1 MMTMKMKSS
10 TPRILSFVLVAAFLL
25 PSFCLAQTSTTAG
38 PGRITPNTT
47 IVRTLGELTA
57 ATTDAN
63 YGILA
68 GKSFT
73 LTDSMEIPVTKVFSQ
88 APGAI
93 IDTNGLLL
101 TIYND
106 GEHPPNQQRFATGSE
121 VSFPDGSTV
130 YSGWFVSLVEA
141 VDALGLSPNVKL
153 VQSEAETLGGPVVI
167 PSGMTFTVLP
177 GAILTTSA
185 ANTLTFA
192 SGSVLEDNG
201 GQMFSSL
208 PGEVLM
214 PYALEVRPEW
224 WGAIT
229 TYDTTTYTHAAAN
242 QNAIFCAYKALSNT
256 TGATLIGA
264 SKIKFRAGNYVV
276 DDGFDLTDASLSGGW
291 KTIIFEG
298 EAWRTTFITL
308 HNDSATYLFKD
319 DDTGN
324 EGRSYEFRN
333 FQFKNTIAYV
343 AGVSWHPATAIQ
355 LKHCLNS
362 KFENL
367 YFREFTEG
375 MNLDANVDGAV
386 VHSSIFNQVI
396 NCRAVYCKRGFTL
409 GNNSNNWVIS
419 DSNAYG
425 CYYTATPL
433 EGWGFSLYKSKGVSF
448 LGANV
453 EGGGASPGFL
463 ITASSGVTISG
474 GDIENYTNGRSII
487 VMGDSVGNL
496 EDIRDWST
504 GIVVSGVKFWN
515 ALGVEVRDGV
525 SGLTMTGNGWT
536 NSYPASGS
544 APGALNAF
552 RIVST
557 ASPKY
562 IRGIEYDDSNAWP
575 HGIAPTAHT
584 TVGMNHA
591 VRYNGQSWK
600 SAANA
605 PNTAYGTWTQ
615 GSRVMWTVNPAF
627 YWVVKESGTLGT
639 LNAGWTTATGTNGA
653 TSLVLDDATDA
664 FPGMVVDLTMDDA
677 STHTATIGTCNYDTL
692 ACSVYPALDANITA
706 GAVAYHAPVF
716 VLEGEDNTS
725 QSLAYATPRSIDLSL
740 GGVVQVDEL
749 TGNIELSNPTNGLVG
764 TRFIVVLYADAT
776 PRTITYGT
784 AYRVGAPSSI
794 AASQYLALEFMQ
806 AATGAG
812 GIRFMGVPLGYTN
825 LTDFDNQTAWR
836 VFYSNGS
843 GDTTELALGV
853 DGTYLRSNGAAVA
866 PTFDTP
872 ASLSAA
878 SVNDVNTGTSTT
890 TAVTPDALAG
900 SNIGT
905 RMVHLLVTADDAAL
919 AVGDTSG
926 MFRVPAEMNGMV
938 LVSDAV
944 QVGTVSSVN
953 NPTFKVEKF
962 RLSAAATRDAAVQ
975 MLSTNLTIDA
985 TEYDSKDAA
994 TPAVISAVA
1003 GAATVSTGD
1012 TIKASCVTEAGTG
1025 TKGGAVTLGFRSP

>member
-63 YGILA
+63 YGILT

-88 APGAI
+88 APGAV

-101 TIYND
+101 TIHND

-192 SGSVLEDNG
+192 AGSVIEDNG

-214 PYALEVRPEW
+214 PSALEVRPEW
-224 WGAIT
+224 WGAIV
-229 TYDTTTYTHAAAN
+229 TYDTTTYTYAAAN

-256 TGATLIGA
+256 TGAYFIGA
-264 SKIKFRAGNYVV
+264 SKVKFKAGNYVV
-276 DDGFDLTDASLSGGW
+276 DDGFDLTDASLSGGYR
-291 KTIIFEG
+291 TIIFEG
-298 EAWRTTFITL
+298 EAWRTTYITL
-308 HNDSATYLFKD
+308 YNDSATYLFKD

-324 EGRSYEFRN
+324 LGRSYEFRN
-333 FQFKNTIAYV
+333 FQFKNTIAYS

-355 LKHCLNS
+355 LKHCINS

-375 MNLDANVDGAV
+375 MNLDANVVAPNV
-386 VHSSIFNQVI
+386 YSSIFNQVI
-396 NCRAVYCKRGFTL
+396 NCKAVYCKRGFTL

-419 DSNAYG
+419 DSGAYG

-433 EGWGFSLYKSKGVSF
+433 DGWGWSLYKSKGVSF

-453 EGGGASPGFL
+453 EAGGASPGFI

-474 GDIENYTNGRSII
+474 GDIETFSGARSIL
-487 VMGDSVGNL
+487 VRGDPDGDL
-496 EDIRDWST
+496 ADIRDWST
-504 GIVVSGVKFWN
+504 GIVISGVKFWN

-525 SGLTMTGNGWT
+525 KGLTLTGNAWT
-536 NSYPASGS
+536 NSYPASGL
-544 APGALNAF
+544 APNPDYSF
-552 RIVST
+552 RVLST
-557 ASPKY
+557 SSPKY
-562 IRGIEYDDSNAWP
+562 IQGIEYDDSNAW
-575 HGIAPTAHT
+575 HLGIAPTAHL

-605 PNTAYGTWTQ
+605 PNTAYGTWKQ
-615 GSRVMWTVNPAF
+615 GTRVMWTVNPAF
-627 YWVVKESGTLGT
+627 YWTVKESGTLGT
-639 LNAGWTTATGTNGA
+639 LNTSLTTATGTNGA
-653 TSLVLDDATDA
+653 TSLVLSSATDA

-740 GGVVQVDEL
+740 GGVVQVGEL
-749 TGNIELSNPTNGLVG
+749 TGDIELSNPTNGLVG

-776 PRTITYGT
+776 PRSITYGT
-784 AYRVGAPSSI
+784 AYRAGAPSSI

-812 GIRFMGVPLGYTN
+812 GIRFMGVPLVSN

-843 GDTTELALGV
+843 GDTTELALGA
-853 DGTYLRSNGAAVA
+853 DGTYLRSNGAAAA
-866 PTFDTP
+866 PTFDVP
-872 ASLSAA
+872 AWLTAA

-919 AVGDTSG
+919 VIADTSG

-938 LVSDAV
+938 LVSAAV
-944 QVGTVSSVN
+944 QVGTVSSAN

-985 TEYDSKDAA
+985 TEYDSKDAT

-1003 GAATVSTGD
+1003 GAATVATGD
-1012 TIKASCVTEAGTG
+1012 TITASCVTEAGTG
-1025 TKGGAVTLGFRSP
+1025 TEGGAVTLGFRLP